1 MKVLREILALLAGF
15 GLYIVLQAT
24 VQYIT
29 DQGERE
35 AQVAQA
41 CVSQK
46 VAGKWTVAQCARARK

>member
-1 MKVLREILALLAGF
+1 MKVLREVLVLLAGF
-15 GLYIVLQAT
+15 GLYPV

-41 CVSQK
+41 CVQQQVK
-46 VAGKWTVAQCARARK
+46 GKWSETVCARARK